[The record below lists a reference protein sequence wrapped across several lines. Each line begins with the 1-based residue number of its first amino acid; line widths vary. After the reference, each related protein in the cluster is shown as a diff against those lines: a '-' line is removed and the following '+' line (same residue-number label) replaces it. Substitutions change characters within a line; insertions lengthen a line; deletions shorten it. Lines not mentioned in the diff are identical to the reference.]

1 MRITGFT
8 AAAIA
13 AALWAATG
21 HAGEIYR
28 CKDGDGNVIFTNT
41 KCPESSATERYASY
55 PSAEDAPVH
64 ADQAVA
70 GRPSERAA
78 HDEAASS
85 GDASNVPAAS
95 STNAAA
101 GYQCSANGSTWVQ
114 PQPCS
119 ETSSRQVTESVSGT
133 VVNTGEYV
141 AGTVTRDETTAVSQ
155 RALSRD
161 DLCNQLESNPKTA
174 ERGRDSDSSYE
185 RRKLRHANGCR

>member
-8 AAAIA
+8 AAAMA
-13 AALWAATG
+13 AVLWAAAG

-28 CKDGDGNVIFTNT
+28 CKDGDGKVIFTNT

-55 PSAEDAPVH
+55 PNAEDAPMH
-64 ADQAVA
+64 ADEAVA
-70 GRPSERAA
+70 RQPSEDAA
-78 HDEAASS
+78 RGEAASS
-85 GDASNVPAAS
+85 AHASNAPATS

-114 PQPCS
+114 SQPCPD
-119 ETSSRQVTESVSGT
+119 TSSRQVTESVSGT
-133 VVNTGEYV
+133 VVNTGDYV
-141 AGTVTRDETTAVSQ
+141 TGTVTRDETTTVSQ

-161 DLCNQLESNPKTA
+161 DLCSQLESNPKTA